1 MTILLFAN
9 QAQTTL
15 AAPVNNVQ
23 TTITVASGTGSY
35 FPAPSAGQAINLTLV
50 NSTNSLITEVVQCT
64 NITENV
70 LTVIRGQEGT
80 VANQWNIGDFVI
92 NFMTA
97 GTASAFTQTYGLEN
111 GLYSAQFTNMLTTTG
126 QVNTPPTNPYDLV
139 NKQYADSLITGS
151 AKGECQVA
159 TTANITWSGLQ
170 TLDGYT
176 TISGDRVLD

>member
-64 NITENV
+64 K
-70 LTVIRGQEGT
+70 L
-80 VANQWNIGDFVI
+80 
-92 NFMTA
+92 
-97 GTASAFTQTYGLEN
+97 LEM
-111 GLYSAQFTNMLTTTG
+111 F
-126 QVNTPPTNPYDLV
+126 
-139 NKQYADSLITGS
+139 
-151 AKGECQVA
+151 
-159 TTANITWSGLQ
+159 
-170 TLDGYT
+170 
-176 TISGDRVLD
+176 